1 MVELDAQNLPRKFL
15 RENSNAFSIRKTCKF
30 HPKQTKVVC
39 VNQFHYGPYGSL
51 YDYVIHVAL
60 IATLCVSLTV
70 SSKPP
75 LVIPCQH
82 LLVSSTSSAE
92 NQLAAYSWCQAY
104 TCMYVQ
110 LTEDHFIEGGHLSPP
125 FHQPEEA

>member
-1 MVELDAQNLPRKFL
+1 MGF
-15 RENSNAFSIRKTCKF
+15 
-30 HPKQTKVVC
+30 
-39 VNQFHYGPYGSL
+39 YGSL

-60 IATLCVSLTV
+60 IATLCVSLTT
-70 SSKPP
+70 SSKP
-75 LVIPCQH
+75 PCQH
-82 LLVSSTSSAE
+82 LLVCSTSLPE

-125 FHQPEEA
+125 FHQPEEAQINRQALTRHSKI

>member
-1 MVELDAQNLPRKFL
+1 MGH
-15 RENSNAFSIRKTCKF
+15 C
-30 HPKQTKVVC
+30 
-39 VNQFHYGPYGSL
+39 GSL
-51 YDYVIHVAL
+51 YDYIIHVAL
-60 IATLCVSLTV
+60 IATLCVSLTI

-82 LLVSSTSSAE
+82 LLVSSTSSPE
-92 NQLAAYSWCQAY
+92 NQLEAYSWCQAY

-125 FHQPEEA
+125 FHQPEEAQINRQALTRHGSITKVQSYTGNCIVTSA